1 MVKSRG
7 ARNCQ
12 KSGSWNLL
20 DNWQRPYVSQK
31 RQRHDQ
37 ICLRSSAG
45 WRWRCFWH
53 HWVTGN
59 CFCLPLQS
67 DGFRYF
73 QYFCYWGI
81 CSFVNTEFN
90 SYSVKYNHRLLQDI
104 RKYHYI
110 YSYHYLFPVFVWL
123 EQWGGDKGWTVNR
136 GCRQLCHIFYW
147 QLLGIKGHLWW
158 TTQWGGIAVKESDIT
173 QRMQVRA
180 LVV

>member
-12 KSGSWNLL
+12 KSGAWNLL

-45 WRWRCFWH
+45 DSGSIFGIIGLLET
-53 HWVTGN
+53 VPV
-59 CFCLPLQS
+59 CLC
-67 DGFRYF
+67 RVMVVI
-73 QYFCYWGI
+73 WA
-81 CSFVNTEFN
+81 FVNTEFN

-158 TTQWGGIAVKESDIT
+158 TTQWGGMAVKESDIT
-173 QRMQVRA
+173 QRMRARA
-180 LVV
+180 LVL